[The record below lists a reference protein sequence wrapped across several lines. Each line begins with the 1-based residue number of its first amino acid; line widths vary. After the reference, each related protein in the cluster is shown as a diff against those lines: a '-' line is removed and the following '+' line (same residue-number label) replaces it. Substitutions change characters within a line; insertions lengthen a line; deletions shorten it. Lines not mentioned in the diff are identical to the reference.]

1 MIETDDTETP
11 PMPVLDALAR
21 RAFPL
26 YGFAEESELR
36 LLNISENATY
46 LITPPTGPKRVLR
59 VHRPKYHSVEG
70 IRAELAWIESLLAS
84 GIVKTA
90 QPIPTMDGA
99 MVGLLSI
106 PELPVPR
113 HCVLFE
119 FVEGKEPDETD
130 RAAAFALLGEI
141 TARLHRHSR
150 DWTEASELPR
160 FRWDFDAMHG
170 ERRLWGRWE
179 DGLGMTPEREVL
191 FNQGLEAIR
200 AKLEAYGAHAERFGL
215 VHADLRA
222 ANLILTPTQEIC
234 VIDFDDSGQSWFL
247 YDLAAALSFIE
258 TAPDVP
264 QLVAS
269 WVEGYQRVEKLSEED
284 LAMIPTFILLRRLL
298 LVAWIGSHRT
308 TAQAQAM
315 GTAYTEDTDE
325 LVRRYLAKV

>member
-1 MIETDDTETP
+1 
-11 PMPVLDALAR
+11 MPVLDTLAR
-21 RAFPL
+21 QSFPL
-26 YGFAEESELR
+26 YGLPATTQIR

-46 LITPPTGPKRVLR
+46 LLTPPAGPPRVLR
-59 VHRPKYHSVEG
+59 IHRPKYHTPSA
-70 IRAELAWIESLLAS
+70 IDAELAWIESLLHD
-84 GIVKTA
+84 GVVKTA
-90 QPIPTMDGA
+90 PPVPKLDGRLIGTLQ
-99 MVGLLSI
+99 V

-113 HCVLFE
+113 HCVMFE

-130 RAAAFALLGEI
+130 RAAAFTMLGEI

-150 DWTEASELPR
+150 AWPAARELPR

-179 DGLGMTPEREVL
+179 DGLGMTPARETLFCEACAVL
-191 FNQGLEAIR
+191 RE
-200 AKLEAYGAHAERFGL
+200 KLDAYGTGPERFGL

-222 ANLILTPTQEIC
+222 ANLLLTPSREIC

-247 YDLAAALSFIE
+247 YDLASALSFIE

-264 QLVAS
+264 QLIDCWIA
-269 WVEGYQRVEKLSEED
+269 GYERIAPLTPAD
-284 LAMIPTFILLRRLL
+284 RAMIPTFILLRRLL

-315 GTAYTEDTDE
+315 GPAYTEETE
-325 LVRRYLAKV
+325 ALVRRYLAGA